1 MVRALTRGDFISRA
15 MMLHKNK
22 YDYRSTYYVNMRT
35 KICILCPLHGEFFQF
50 PRNHL
55 LLKQGCPTCNSR
67 LKSREQFIQDAI
79 KIHGNIYDYSK
90 VDYKNSGT
98 RVCIICT
105 KHDPFYQ
112 LPTNHLSGAGCSKC
126 AREKSHEIQKK
137 SMEQFIEDAIRV
149 HGNEYDYSKVEYIN
163 AHTKVLIVCLK
174 HGGFLQTPS
183 HHVSDKNKCP
193 KCSQNSGYSKI
204 SIQFLNDLAK
214 ERKVEIQ
221 HAENKGEY
229 IIKDPD
235 FKCLY
240 KCDGYYEQNNKKYIV
255 EFHGNYYHGNP
266 RIYKS
271 DSVCKLRRITFGELY
286 DKTMERM
293 YRIKALGYEVIY
305 IWEQDYKQY
314 LHDRDNEFFFEG
326 LFEYYKFL

>member
-1 MVRALTRGDFISRA
+1 
-15 MMLHKNK
+15 
-22 YDYRSTYYVNMRT
+22 
-35 KICILCPLHGEFFQF
+35 
-50 PRNHL
+50 
-55 LLKQGCPTCNSR
+55 
-67 LKSREQFIQDAI
+67 
-79 KIHGNIYDYSK
+79 
-90 VDYKNSGT
+90 
-98 RVCIICT
+98 
-105 KHDPFYQ
+105 
-112 LPTNHLSGAGCSKC
+112 
-126 AREKSHEIQKK
+126 
-137 SMEQFIEDAIRV
+137 MEQIIEDAIRV

-293 YRIKALGYEVIY
+293 YRIKTLGYEVIY

-314 LHDRDNEFFFEG
+314 LHDRDNEYFF
-326 LFEYYKFL
+326 